1 MDDIGKL
8 VQNGTFG
15 KLTEPVALYP
25 KAKQSKAP
33 LCLKKQKR
41 CLILPY
47 DGADKE
53 INLANHSKDEPNQE
67 WVGSKDM
74 PASEDA
80 DKIAYPH
87 NSKKNYAHSY
97 PWDKK

>member
-1 MDDIGKL
+1 MTGDIGKL
-8 VQNGTFG
+8 VQNGTFE

-33 LCLKKQKR
+33 LCLKKTKAA
-41 CLILPY
+41 LILPY
-47 DGADKE
+47 DGAYHE

-67 WVGSKDM
+67 RVAAEQM

-80 DKIAYPH
+80 DKI
-87 NSKKNYAHSY
+87 SYAHYPEKDNTHSY
-97 PWDKK
+97 C